1 MKGDRAEP
9 GRGPDVRDMATRIM
23 ISLRR
28 DLNRPD
34 PIGIP
39 FIVLAFLFAALL
51 IFSPLLI
58 DRGTIDLGNDGSVG
72 KIDHDDVIDGIEN
85 PVARFAYRFGDR
97 YCHQKDHR
105 SLFLNG
111 NQMPVCARD
120 IGLFA
125 GIFLG
130 SVVGAMYRRSIKL
143 WVLLLFLVPMA
154 VDGGFQSLTSYESWN
169 PLRVA
174 TGLIGGTGIGIYV
187 NGSIVQTMRLLLHHF
202 KRG

>member
-1 MKGDRAEP
+1 MKGEQVEP
-9 GRGPDVRDMATRIM
+9 GRGLDIRAMMNRWTTR
-23 ISLRR
+23 LKR

-34 PIGIP
+34 PIGLPLIL
-39 FIVLAFLFAALL
+39 LAFLFAALL

-58 DRGTIDLGNDGSVG
+58 DRGTLDLGNEGSVG

-130 SVVGAMYRRSIKL
+130 CVIGAMYRRSIKL
-143 WVLLLFLVPMA
+143 WVLALFLVPMA
-154 VDGGFQSLTSYESWN
+154 IDGGLQALTSYESWN

-187 NGSIVQTMRLLLHHF
+187 NGSIVQTVRLLLHHF

>member
-1 MKGDRAEP
+1 MKEERT
-9 GRGPDVRDMATRIM
+9 GPIGGLDTRRM
-23 ISLRR
+23 MTRFTAGLRR
-28 DLNRPD
+28 DLKKPD

-39 FIVLAFLFAALL
+39 FIMMAFLFAALL

-58 DRGTIDLGNDGSVG
+58 EHGTIDLGNDGSVG
-72 KIDHDDVIDGIEN
+72 EVDHDDVIDGIGN
-85 PVARFAYRFGDR
+85 PLARFAYRFGDR

-143 WVLLLFLVPMA
+143 WILALFLLPMA
-154 VDGGFQSLTSYESWN
+154 VDGGLQALTSYESWN

-174 TGLIGGTGIGIYV
+174 TGLIGGLAIGIYV
-187 NGSIVQTMRLLLHHF
+187 NGSIVQTVRLLLHRF